1 VFKVIPNL
9 LPKEEFESGVGRVR
23 HDPSIPWFWVRGTS
37 DVKRDFDDDSHWD
50 HSFAH
55 TAYEFGEPTSFLGVK
70 CEDILKRTCQ
80 QLDLKLKYILRIR
93 FGLIT
98 KKPEPIEHGGH
109 VDFKQPH
116 LTALYYLTTCN
127 GPTIFYDQKWQENQ
141 LPTELTEARRVQAE
155 ENKMLVFDGTTYHSS
170 VSQTDT
176 KQRIAINFNFEIE

>member
-1 VFKVIPNL
+1 MFKVIPNF
-9 LPKEEFESGVGRVR
+9 LPQQEFDSGVGMVR

-37 DVKRDFDDDSHWD
+37 DIKRNFDDDHEWD

-55 TAYEFGEPTSFLGVK
+55 TAFEDGKPTSFLGVK
-70 CEDILKRTCQ
+70 CEEILKQACDRA
-80 QLDLKLKYILRIR
+80 DLKLKNILRIR

-98 KKPEPIEHGGH
+98 KTPEPVLHGGH

-127 GPTIFYDQKWQENQ
+127 GPTVFYEEKW
-141 LPTELTEARRVQAE
+141 PTENKTLTEARRVPAE
-155 ENKMLVFDGTTYHSS
+155 ENKMLIFDGTTYHSS
-170 VSQTDT
+170 ISQTDT

>member
-1 VFKVIPNL
+1 MFKVIPNL
-9 LPKEEFESGVGRVR
+9 LPQQEFDSGVGQVR

-70 CEDILKRTCQ
+70 CEEILKRTCER
-80 QLDLKLKYILRIR
+80 LDLKLKYILRIR

-98 KKPEPIEHGGH
+98 KTPEPIEHGGH

-116 LTALYYLTTCN
+116 MTALYYLTTCN
-127 GPTIFYDQKWQENQ
+127 GPTIFYNEKWQEDTQ
-141 LPTELTEARRVQAE
+141 PSTLTEARRVPAE